1 MEESLLTVPF
11 SRLSK
16 DNYLTLE
23 VMLYV
28 KYSKA
33 CLLMFT
39 LSKGSR
45 CFIIENFITI
55 RNEFIND
62 GYIED
67 IISGYLSTSFDYYI
81 YLEKIYFNVIQR
93 NNSNRNL
100 TLKVNFWG

>member
-1 MEESLLTVPF
+1 MEVSLLTVPF
-11 SRLSK
+11 CRLSK
-16 DNYLTLE
+16 DKFLTLK

-28 KYSKA
+28 KYHNA
-33 CLLMFT
+33 CRFMFN

-45 CFIIENFITI
+45 CFLKENFITI

-81 YLEKIYFNVIQR
+81 YLEKIYF
-93 NNSNRNL
+93 
-100 TLKVNFWG
+100 

>member
-16 DNYLTLE
+16 DKYLMLE

-28 KYSKA
+28 KYNYA
-33 CLLMFT
+33 CRFMFS

-45 CFIIENFITI
+45 CFLIENFITI

-62 GYIED
+62 GYIDD
-67 IISGYLSTSFDYYI
+67 IISGYLSTSFDYYM
-81 YLEKIYFNVIQR
+81 YLER
-93 NNSNRNL
+93 NYL
-100 TLKVNFWG
+100 